1 MNRKPYSAGAVK
13 FSFWFMEFRKTVQ
26 LLAAGK
32 SFEDI
37 KQLNEQE
44 NIYGASTKARAQ
56 MIYSTV
62 TARIKLLDSS
72 FYPIFLE
79 SDLATQKIFALVASM
94 AHDTL
99 FFDFVYEVV
108 REKLILGVDELTDA
122 DIRVFFKDKQT
133 QSEKIAAL
141 QDYTLQRLGSA
152 YKTQL
157 YEAGILD
164 DNKGNA
170 RKILRPILD
179 VALER
184 WLQNNGYAVMI
195 SALTGVK

>member
-1 MNRKPYSAGAVK
+1 MTGLLSVRLADPCDWPAAEAMLRAG
-13 FSFWFMEFRKTVQ
+13 FGDEDWF
-26 LLAAGK
+26 LHA
-32 SFEDI
+32 
-37 KQLNEQE
+37 
-44 NIYGASTKARAQ
+44 
-56 MIYSTV
+56 
-62 TARIKLLDSS
+62 
-72 FYPIFLE
+72 
-79 SDLATQKIFALVASM
+79 
-94 AHDTL
+94 

-108 REKLILGVDELTDA
+108 REKLILGVDELTDS

-141 QDYTLQRLGSA
+141 QDYTLHRLGSA

-164 DNKGNA
+164 DNKGNV